1 MTIVRDRKIRPITV
15 EAFRFVHL
23 KNPNLYSGKDF
34 GYDFVTHPD
43 PSSSERLSGVENP
56 STANMFTALSQ
67 VRAINP
73 DLYAFMFWLQENRG
87 KLTQDKLATH
97 TAAVSPLADP
107 ERLEVWE
114 NLLHQTQIE
123 SAPTLVEGLIKL
135 LQADHFLG
143 HYNQAIAALPDGE
156 ALGLANLV
164 KAAKASV
171 IIPKQLFS
179 TPNAPASSSAPAM
192 DARSRKILADQL
204 ELAMHYQHNKIL
216 IQAVE
221 ELEAALRAYKREIS
235 RERELAYQAYLDQ
248 LAQQQA
254 NSTPD
259 DPAPTAPD
267 FIFTPT
273 TLLDDAF
280 LQNNISVDS
289 FGVYQHLKTDLHSG
303 LTATIAAI
311 KAVIAEKQQAQS
323 SILKK
328 QAPKTLIHQGISI
341 PLRTRPLNNAFVFK
355 AVPIEG
361 QDNLYTLY
369 LTQYFE
375 NAATKV
381 RKVEA
386 FVSTSEDVDS
396 NDTVQEAIYETEHYI
411 TLQLFKAGISLSS
424 PDVTFR
430 VYGNFETEDSQY
442 NSAFDYDGI
451 KTNSLSTARTPDGSQ
466 PLPSISLPNI
476 YGIMGVKI
484 AEFKKVNQTLCCYA
498 EGEVS
503 HIENIL
509 AREYKERETRNLTR
523 SELTTEETSERET
536 ENKTDTTTTE
546 RHEVQSEISLMLQED
561 ESRNTALS
569 AGVNGSFNYGPA
581 TLGFNASGSLNTSTS
596 SSASSNFSESE
607 AYAKEMTQKA
617 VKRIVEKTTYKR
629 TAKMLR
635 EYEEKNKH
643 GFDNRE
649 GDKHVTGVYR
659 WVDKIYQND
668 LINYGKRLMYEFTL
682 PEPAKNY
689 KHLLIK
695 NLEDKQQGESC
706 DTTILEKPLSP
717 KERHINTYHDI
728 DIWKLDDL
736 AGYYGIEL
744 EEFPVKRKTVAKSFS
759 ENFGLTGSQSD
770 ANNPWVGSKNFQFK
784 IPEGYT
790 CTGFKTMYSVRKQ
803 DVAYSNFVTI
813 HNNNNNSSFST
824 NIFGHI
830 MVGEQKQDIYTESV
844 TWFSD
849 NIPTTNNTTGRP
861 HEEYLPISV
870 VTKNISA
877 FAMNIWVELEIKQE
891 YFDEIKT
898 RYFAAIWQAYRE
910 RLQAYQDAL
919 YAQCLEKQQKEAAA
933 QKDPNYN
940 VPSQMARTIE
950 KTEIKRLIIELIMEK
965 VSLINHGVKMPIGRN
980 NYVHDPCNST
990 LNINTADNYYRGQM
1004 HYAKFLE
1011 QAFDWEIMAY
1021 HFLPYYWADED
1032 EWGDLLSINTS
1043 TDHIFLAF
1051 LQAGMANVVLP
1062 VRPGLE
1068 KSVAFLLETGKL
1080 WRGNGFILDGQD
1092 DLYPAIEQH
1101 LQIEVDD
1108 EGNEVAYNDQKQ
1120 LVPVIEAS
1128 WETRVPSTLTIVQ
1141 DYSNPLEEEGLPCF
1155 CDPDRNNHIGYSPTG
1170 NYNLLQ
1176 GKTVQP

>member
-23 KNPNLYSGKDF
+23 KNPNLYTGKDF
-34 GYDFVTHPD
+34 AYDFVDHPD
-43 PSSSERLSGVENP
+43 PTRSARLSGVENP
-56 STANMFTALSQ
+56 PTENMFTALSQ
-67 VRAINP
+67 VRTLNP
-73 DLYAFMFWLQENRG
+73 ELYVFMFWLQEHRG
-87 KLTQDKLATH
+87 KLSQDSLVTAT
-97 TAAVSPLADP
+97 TGVAPLTDD

-123 SAPTLVEGLIKL
+123 SAPALVEGLIKL

-143 HYNQAIAALPDGE
+143 HYNQAVAALGEGE
-156 ALGLANLV
+156 ALALNPLI

-171 IIPKQLFS
+171 IIPNQLFGGDNS
-179 TPNAPASSSAPAM
+179 TVATTAPSM
-192 DARSRKILADQL
+192 DARSKKILADQL
-204 ELAMHYQHNKIL
+204 EMALLQHQSNYL
-216 IQAVE
+216 ITAVE
-221 ELEAALRAYKREIS
+221 ELEAAQRHYKRES
-235 RERELAYQAYLDQ
+235 SEERELAYQTYLEQ
-248 LAQQQA
+248 IRQQQA
-254 NSTPD
+254 NATVD
-259 DPAPTAPD
+259 DPAPE
-267 FIFTPT
+267 PT
-273 TLLDDAF
+273 EFVFNPTILLDDAY
-280 LQNNISVDS
+280 LQSKISADS
-289 FGVYQHLKTDLHSG
+289 FGVYQHFQTDLHLS
-303 LTATIAAI
+303 LQETIQAI
-311 KAVIAEKQQAQS
+311 KAGITKKQQTQNS
-323 SILKK
+323 LLKK
-328 QAPKTLIHQGISI
+328 NAPKTLIHQGASI

-355 AVPIEG
+355 AVPLEG

-375 NAATKV
+375 EASTKV

-396 NDTVQEAIYETEHYI
+396 NDTVQEAIHETENYI
-411 TLQLFKAGISLSS
+411 TLQLFKTGISLSS
-424 PDVTFR
+424 PDATFR

-442 NSAFDYDGI
+442 NSTFDYDGI
-451 KTNSLSTARTPDGSQ
+451 KTNSLSTARTPNGNQTLQSI
-466 PLPSISLPNI
+466 PLPDI

-536 ENKTDTTTTE
+536 ENKTDTSSTE
-546 RHEVQSEISLMLQED
+546 RHEIQSEISLMLQED

-569 AGVNGSFNYGPA
+569 AGVNGSFKFGESA
-581 TLGFNASGSLNTSTS
+581 TLGFNASGSLNTSS
-596 SSASSNFSESE
+596 SSSSSSNFSESE
-607 AYAKEMTQKA
+607 TYAKEMTQKA

-635 EYEEKNKH
+635 EYEETNKH

-668 LINYGKRLMYEFTL
+668 LVNYGKRLMYEFTL
-682 PEPAKNY
+682 PEPARNY
-689 KHLLIK
+689 KHLLLQ
-695 NLEDKQQGESC
+695 NLADNQQGEAC
-706 DTTILEKPLSP
+706 DSLVLEKPLSP
-717 KERHINTYHDI
+717 VELGILDFNYINE
-728 DIWKLDDL
+728 WKL
-736 AGYYGIEL
+736 ARAAEHYGIEL
-744 EEFPVKRKTVAKSFS
+744 DEYPVRFKTIAKSFS
-759 ENFGLTGSQSD
+759 ENFGLIGSQAD
-770 ANNPWVGSKNFQFK
+770 ENNPWVGAKNFQFK
-784 IPEGYT
+784 IPMGYK
-790 CTGFKTMYSVRKQ
+790 CTAYDARYSVRKQ
-803 DVAYSNFVTI
+803 DVNYPNFTKDEANI
-813 HNNNNNSSFST
+813 PT

-830 MVGEQKQDIYTESV
+830 IIADNKKDIYTESV
-844 TWFSD
+844 KWFGGD
-849 NIPTTNNTTGRP
+849 IPYTPANTTSVGP
-861 HEEYLPISV
+861 AHEEYLSIAV
-870 VTKNISA
+870 VTKNIGP
-877 FAMNIWVELEIKQE
+877 FAMTVWADLEITEDYHDQLRIQ
-891 YFDEIKT
+891 Y
-898 RYFAAIWQAYRE
+898 YSAIWQAYRE
-910 RLQAYQDAL
+910 KLQAYQDAL

-940 VPSQMARTIE
+940 VPSLMARTIE
-950 KTEIKRLIIELIMEK
+950 KTEIKRLIIELIMDK
-965 VSLINHGVKMPIGRN
+965 VNRYNYGAPMPIGRN
-980 NYVHDPCNST
+980 NYIHDPCNST
-990 LNINTADNYYRGQM
+990 LNINTADNFYRGQM
-1004 HYAKFLE
+1004 YYAKFLE
-1011 QAFDWEIMAY
+1011 QAFDWDIMAY
-1021 HFLPYYWADED
+1021 NFLPYYWADED

-1043 TDHIFLAF
+1043 TDPIFLAF
-1051 LQAGMANVVLP
+1051 LQAGMANIVLP

-1092 DLYPAIEQH
+1092 DLYPAIEQN
-1101 LQIEVDD
+1101 LQIELNE
-1108 EGNEVAYNDQKQ
+1108 EGNEIVYGEFGEQ
-1120 LVPVIEAS
+1120 LPVIEAT